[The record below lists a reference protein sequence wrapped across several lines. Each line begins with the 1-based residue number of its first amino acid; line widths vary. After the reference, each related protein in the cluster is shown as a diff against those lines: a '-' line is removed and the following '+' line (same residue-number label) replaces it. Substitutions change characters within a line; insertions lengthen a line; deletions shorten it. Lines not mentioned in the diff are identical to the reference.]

1 MTRVEL
7 RTLDAIRAYHAEH
20 RLVPTIRELARLL
33 GRSSVSTTH
42 RTVQRLIDQGH
53 LVRDGGPYAQ
63 RNYALPIPNLAA
75 ELTDG
80 ELLDEIKRRGGLFAM
95 LALEEGRHDWR

>member
-7 RTLDAIRAYHAEH
+7 RALDAIRAYHAEH
-20 RLVPTIRELARLL
+20 RLVPTIRELSRLL

-53 LVRDGGPYAQ
+53 LVRDGSPYAQ
-63 RNYALPIPNLAA
+63 RNYALPSKPAAA

-80 ELLDEIKRRGGLFAM
+80 ELLDEIKRRGGVFAM
-95 LALEEGRHDWR
+95 LGVQDGQHG